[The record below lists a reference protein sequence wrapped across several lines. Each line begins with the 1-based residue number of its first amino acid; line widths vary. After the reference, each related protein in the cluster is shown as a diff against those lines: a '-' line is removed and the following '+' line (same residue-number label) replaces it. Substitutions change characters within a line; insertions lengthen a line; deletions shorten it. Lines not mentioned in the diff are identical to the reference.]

1 LPCST
6 TSPLCVEQFYLNG
19 CFSYRVSLYLSKFKM
34 TNGASNEK
42 PSIIAVKLIHINS
55 PITAFSLK

>member
-1 LPCST
+1 
-6 TSPLCVEQFYLNG
+6 VEQFYLNG